1 MESRDIVES
10 VTSEF
15 ETPRR
20 PRSENRPEG
29 PAARQQGSARLPLTD
44 PPRSSSGSHTN
55 LSDEFV
61 VHTEFFIQFKA
72 HVLLLM

>member
-20 PRSENRPEG
+20 PRSGNRREG
-29 PAARQQGSARLPLTD
+29 PAARQQGPACIPLMD
-44 PPRSSSGSHTN
+44 PPRSSSGSHATS
-55 LSDEFV
+55 SD
-61 VHTEFFIQFKA
+61 K
-72 HVLLLM
+72 